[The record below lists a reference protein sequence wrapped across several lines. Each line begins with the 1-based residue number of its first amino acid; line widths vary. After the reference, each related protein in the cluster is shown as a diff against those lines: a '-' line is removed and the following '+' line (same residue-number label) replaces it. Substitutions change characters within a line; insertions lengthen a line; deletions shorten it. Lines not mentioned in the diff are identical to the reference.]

1 MIIKCWVLPLLIG
14 IVAAIAL
21 ISILWNNPTV
31 KTYFTDINYEGFT
44 QGKSSNL
51 GNHDIKVWKPIPYNQ
66 NETIDIPEHEY
77 IERKIKCDAKNLDN
91 MNLKITTM
99 DSPLYTGDN
108 KGIPIY
114 NYYPKVKLD

>member
-1 MIIKCWVLPLLIG
+1 MKCWVLPLLIG

-31 KTYFTDINYEGFT
+31 KAYFTNINYEGLT
-44 QGKSSNL
+44 QDQGTNL
-51 GNHDIKVWKPIPYNQ
+51 GDHKIKLWNPIKYNQ
-66 NETIDIPEHEY
+66 NETIEIPENEY
-77 IERKIKCDAKNLDN
+77 IEHKKQCDSKNLDN
-91 MNLKITTM
+91 MNLKITSI

-114 NYYPKVKLD
+114 NYYPEVKLN